1 MVSALEDPRIRVL
14 LELKRE
20 IDEEYERLTKRLEML
35 RAYRQAL
42 DTVIGVRSFATADA
56 ALASSAPTGAQGP
69 AAQPSTEERQT
80 IDVYNKGRSLLLAQ
94 MIVDGANITIIPAEH
109 ALYDIKRGAFAR
121 FFVERILGKFQQEDR
136 HRVENGEIG
145 WEQAFDFEVKD
156 EDGHLKE
163 IVIRNYGSEAR
174 LQEIQ
179 RALRWALE
187 KIYTPR

>member
-1 MVSALEDPRIRVL
+1 M
-14 LELKRE
+14 ELKRE

-56 ALASSAPTGAQGP
+56 ALTSAAPSGAQVP

-94 MIVDGANITIIPAEH
+94 MIVEGANITIVPAEH

-136 HRVENGEIG
+136 RRVENGEIG

-163 IVIRNYGSEAR
+163 IVIRNYGSEAQ